1 MANPKHLERL
11 KQGVEAWNR
20 WRKDNPE
27 EKPNLSGAN
36 LSKADLNEADLSRS
50 NLSGANFSKADLI
63 EADLTRSNL
72 KGANFSKADLSR
84 GDLRSANIRGA
95 NLSNSF
101 LMGANLSWA
110 NLSKADL
117 SRALIS
123 GAKLIKADLNEA
135 DLNEADLSWAN
146 LSWADFS
153 RSNLSGI
160 NLTKADL
167 KEADL
172 NGANLL
178 KADLSWANLLK
189 ANLSK
194 ANLNGANLIKTD
206 LNEADLNEADLSW
219 ANLTKADLSG
229 AYLNESNLRRANL
242 TKSYLS
248 ESYLSGA
255 NLTKADLRGAI
266 LIKAILC
273 RTDISGSLL
282 YGTARDDW
290 NIQGIRCDYLF
301 WDKDGII
308 RTPKKGNFKPGEFER
323 LCTSLPTIEYFFK
336 NGMAPLDLVAMDGV
350 VESIKKEHPEFE
362 LQIAS
367 VNARGIN
374 QSVELTIKSPEYS
387 ENALELLTVKYET
400 KIKQLEGERDRL
412 YKLIKRKMD
421 QPDKINLIEAQPG
434 SFVTNDGSSIN
445 IEQYVNHL
453 EKIERDIKEASQEN
467 LSDTL
472 KRTALDIVGETLK
485 DVAKGQ
491 VKGAAQKIVELGK
504 DIVPFIVDTAAYGF
518 FKGLLG

>member
-36 LSKADLNEADLSRS
+36 LSKADLSR
-50 NLSGANFSKADLI
+50 
-63 EADLTRSNL
+63 T
-72 KGANFSKADLSR
+72 
-84 GDLRSANIRGA
+84 
-95 NLSNSF
+95 
-101 LMGANLSWA
+101 
-110 NLSKADL
+110 
-117 SRALIS
+117 LIS
-123 GAKLIKADLNEA
+123 GAKFIKADLNEA

-206 LNEADLNEADLSW
+206 LNEADLSW
-219 ANLTKADLSG
+219 ANLTKADLTG
-229 AYLNESNLRRANL
+229 ANLNESNLRRANL